1 MSVYSPQ
8 SNFDLKYCHWKVW
21 VLCCFS
27 IPSVSRLYRAGIVP
41 VSCSYCVGIMSIQSN
56 YSSGKS
62 SLKKWTVLPPKKI
75 FFETA
80 IYLWRN
86 STFSWVHQNKQT
98 EQHNQSNTLSKDASR
113 HEVERKK
120 WQDHSAFLQ
129 AKPSQVK
136 PSQAKHWKHF
146 QRKKN
151 QHQYNIFFSL

>member
-1 MSVYSPQ
+1 MSVYPPHG
-8 SNFDLKYCHWKVW
+8 DLISSIVIGKVW
-21 VLCCFS
+21 GLCCFS

-80 IYLWRN
+80 IFLWRN

-98 EQHNQSNTLSKDASR
+98 EQHNQSNTPSKDASR

-120 WQDHSAFLQ
+120 CQDHFAFLQ
-129 AKPSQVK
+129 AKPSQAK
-136 PSQAKHWKHF
+136 SSQAKHWKHF

-151 QHQYNIFFSL
+151 QHQYNIFF

>member
-1 MSVYSPQ
+1 MSVYPPHSD
-8 SNFDLKYCHWKVW
+8 SISSIVIGIEW

-27 IPSVSRLYRAGIVP
+27 IPSVSRWYRAGNVS

-113 HEVERKK
+113 HEVKRKK
-120 WQDHSAFLQ
+120 CQDHFAFLQ

-136 PSQAKHWKHF
+136 PSEALKAF
-146 QRKKN
+146 SEEKN
-151 QHQYNIFFSL
+151 QHQYNIFF